1 MNKIINKKFLLF
13 LSAFS
18 ILLIFLCANIST
30 AIAEETKETGTQH
43 IFDKAELL
51 SSTERATLEDESNQ
65 YGTDAGIDMV
75 VLTHNNPNAVK
86 PETYIENFYDKNKST
101 YPNGVFLLI
110 DMYNRKVV
118 IEGYGKAETYIHSK
132 RGDVIIGEITP
143 DLKSGDYVSAIETFF
158 EDSDA
163 YMKDDS
169 ELNNDHNYSNN
180 SSSDN
185 TADNIL
191 QSIWFQLL
199 ISLIVGG
206 VIVGIMAYNAGG
218 RMTAGGN
225 TYIDAGN
232 SGLIGRRDDYIRTT
246 VTRVR
251 KPTDNNTNSG
261 GFSGGISAG
270 GSSHSTSS
278 GSF

>member
-1 MNKIINKKFLLF
+1 MNKIISRKCLLF

-18 ILLIFLCANIST
+18 ILFIFFCVNIST
-30 AIAEETKETGTQH
+30 AFAEESKKTETQH

-51 SSTERATLEDESNQ
+51 SSADKATLEDESNK

-75 VLTHNNPNAVK
+75 VLTHDDPNAVD

-132 RGDVIIGEITP
+132 RGDVIISEITP

-158 EDSDA
+158 EDSDS
-163 YMKDDS
+163 YMKDNS

-180 SSSDN
+180 SSSGN

-191 QSIWFQLL
+191 HSIWFQLL

-206 VIVGIMAYNAGG
+206 VTVGIMAYNAGG

-251 KPTDNNTNSG
+251 KPTNNNTNSG